1 MKSVRNTLRPSL
13 AVVLAAIFAAAT
25 PAFAELPGLP
35 TAPPEPTAD
44 SIRPNEKADRPTVVP
59 ANGAIHGSLFK
70 QAAMTPVPVGTDG
83 QQIGGL
89 SVSFTAVSP
98 AKPKKF
104 QKNDIITVIVAL
116 NSNSA
121 TSSQGNSQKK
131 QDFDFALQQFIDIAK
146 TAAGVPTVNVSTT
159 PSKLPEIK
167 FKLDN
172 NRQNQANQQRSDT
185 LTDRFAA
192 VVVDVKPNGTL
203 VLEATQQVAMDKEIL
218 RYKMS
223 GICRADAITP
233 DNTILSTQLA
243 NLNLSKQTSGEVREG
258 VKRGW
263 LNAFMDKWSP
273 F

>member
-1 MKSVRNTLRPSL
+1 MNIITTSRR
-13 AVVLAAIFAAAT
+13 AALAAALALAT
-25 PAFAELPGLP
+25 PAFAALPGLP
-35 TAPPEPTAD
+35 AAPPEPTPD
-44 SIRPNEKADRPTVVP
+44 SIRPNENQEKPAVVP
-59 ANGAIHGSLFK
+59 ARGAFHGSLFK
-70 QAAMTPVPVGTDG
+70 EAAMTPIPVGTDG

-89 SVSFTAVSP
+89 TVSFTSVTP
-98 AKPKKF
+98 PKPKKF

-121 TSSQGNSQKK
+121 TTSQGNAQKK
-131 QDFDFALQQFIDIAK
+131 QDFDFAVQQFVQLA
-146 TAAGVPTVNVSTT
+146 TSASGVPTVGVVGE

-192 VVVDVKPNGTL
+192 IVVDVKPNGTL

-223 GICRADAITP
+223 GICRADAVTP

-263 LNAFMDKWSP
+263 LNAFLDKWSP